1 MRKFNHLTALQHL
14 LSLDTTI
21 FKEELYYPWY
31 IRTHYIK
38 VITASWF
45 VLAAAVG
52 TTLWLTTK
60 LNAPTIFGAIAV
72 ISLLLG
78 ALFFAT
84 VKQLR
89 ASARNQA
96 VSAMMRLEKK
106 EFMRHL
112 EPFVPDDRK
121 DIAQRIVTD
130 LDFTPKEYISVA
142 VATQNRIL
150 HNTESLIK
158 DIERMFK
165 EKKLSL
171 FEFDDMAF
179 SDTVFAV
186 TPKAREK
193 YEKLKNASTFHDGFS
208 ISEQTKAAIMT
219 KIREAAN
226 RAALGREG

>member
-78 ALFFAT
+78 ALFFA
-84 VKQLR
+84 
-89 ASARNQA
+89 
-96 VSAMMRLEKK
+96 
-106 EFMRHL
+106 
-112 EPFVPDDRK
+112 
-121 DIAQRIVTD
+121 
-130 LDFTPKEYISVA
+130 
-142 VATQNRIL
+142 
-150 HNTESLIK
+150 
-158 DIERMFK
+158 
-165 EKKLSL
+165 
-171 FEFDDMAF
+171 
-179 SDTVFAV
+179 
-186 TPKAREK
+186 
-193 YEKLKNASTFHDGFS
+193 
-208 ISEQTKAAIMT
+208 
-219 KIREAAN
+219 
-226 RAALGREG
+226 